1 MFIFMGGWGYIL
13 LVEWLVGL
21 VDNWLFEGGNHKWES
36 WMVIEGKRAKQA
48 SSIVGWLV
56 GDER

>member
-1 MFIFMGGWGYIL
+1 MDGWGYIL